1 MALKTAEGI
10 AQLISGYLKQ
20 VMVSSIFA
28 RIGYIFARGA
38 FLALK
43 ERLDPDNVNGGTFL
57 GLNGVVVKSH
67 GGASPKGIAAAVELA
82 IEVAAN
88 KMSEKIADEMDKMEE
103 ELLAIQE

>member
-1 MALKTAEGI
+1 MRA
-10 AQLISGYLKQ
+10 
-20 VMVSSIFA
+20 
-28 RIGYIFARGA
+28 GA
-38 FLALK
+38 FWALK

-57 GLNGVVVKSH
+57 GLNGIVVKSH